1 MTLYPIIRIN
11 KLKQNN
17 LGGSGSHTSR
27 QRDTPNADLSQ
38 KNIRIIGDSDS
49 HKNLNQL
56 VLDTI
61 SQHPQKRKIR
71 SDAVYCVELLLT
83 ASPQYFR
90 PDNPTNGGYYQ
101 QDRLEAWTDAS
112 KQWLQKKYGNI
123 TIGNLQSERI
133 VRAELHLDEMTPHI
147 HAYFVPLDENGQLR
161 CRHFFN
167 GREKMQ
173 KFQDSYY
180 EAVKHLGFDRGLKGS
195 MAKHEDIKDFYRI
208 VEEGKGLE
216 IDSLNKQQ
224 IKSKVVDR
232 DRAVKQKKEMEA
244 TAKRL
249 LQENQNLQQ
258 QLQNLQLQNQKL
270 HQELKQKD
278 KNKDLPLDAV
288 AWHLG
293 LVEENQKWQGHG
305 KMINI
310 NDSGFRD
317 LTSNKKGN
325 NPIELVMHVNQ
336 YKLDSA
342 LVWLK
347 ERFGEKAMISC
358 VAASSNQLSEII
370 GQNLLFSPPKPAPSN
385 WHAVRDFL
393 IKQQGLD
400 QKIVTALHAKR
411 WVLAD
416 RQGNAVFI
424 MRPLTNKDSN
434 STNTEK
440 VTGAIVY
447 NRQTKQSPSF
457 EYAQG
462 TRREQGLFYFNFGG
476 QPEHKIQ
483 TVVICKTPVDALSLA
498 SSQMQAE
505 KQKPKIRTMYL
516 AVDSIRS
523 LPLDFLRNIPKVI
536 AAYENNKAELEL
548 AYNIKKMLPQTDIV
562 KPVARQKSQ
571 PQKQLDLGI

>member
-1 MTLYPIIRIN
+1 MTSYAILRI
-11 KLKQNN
+11 KKQKEYD
-17 LGGSGSHTSR
+17 LHLSDAHTSR
-27 QRDTPNADLSQ
+27 QQDTPNADPS
-38 KNIRIIGDSDS
+38 KKPFTIIDTNPGSTL
-49 HKNLNQL
+49 KQL
-56 VLDTI
+56 FLEKI
-61 SQHPQKRKIR
+61 AQHPQKRKR
-71 SDAVYCVELLLT
+71 RHDAVCVVELLLT
-83 ASPQYFR
+83 TSRGFFSDKKKEQ
-90 PDNPTNGGYYQ
+90 
-101 QDRLEAWTDAS
+101 AWIKAS
-112 KQWLQKKYGNI
+112 KQWLLERYG
-123 TIGNLQSERI
+123 EDI
-133 VRAELHLDEMTPHI
+133 VRAIVHPDETSLHI
-147 HAYFVPLDENGQLR
+147 HAYHVTLTPYPDRQLR
-161 CRHFFN
+161 HKFFYGN
-167 GREKMQ
+167 HGKLREL
-173 KFQDSYY
+173 QDSYHK
-180 EAVKHLGFDRGLKGS
+180 AVKHLGLERGIKGS
-195 MAKHEDIKDFYRI
+195 KARHQDVKKFYGA
-208 VEEGKGLE
+208 VNEGINLE
-216 IDSLNKQQ
+216 INLLNQQQ
-224 IKSKVVDR
+224 IAYKATAYNL
-232 DRAVKQKKEMEA
+232 AVKQKKEMEA

-270 HQELKQKD
+270 HQELNQKD
-278 KNKDLPLDAV
+278 KNKDLPLDTV

-293 LVEENQKWQGHG
+293 LVEANQKWQGHG

-310 NDSGFRD
+310 NDSGFHD

-447 NRQTKQSPSF
+447 NRQTKSPSF

-523 LPLDFLRNIPKVI
+523 LPLVFLRNIPKVI